1 MKAIVKRNPGME
13 GVGLEEVAV
22 VEPREDE
29 VKIKVS
35 ACGICGTDL
44 HIVKDEYPYET
55 PVILG
60 HEFSGIVELTGK
72 QANRFKKGDRV
83 VSLTAA
89 VTCGTCSYCRK
100 GLIMLCPK
108 RKSIGSGVN
117 GAMAEYIVVPERNV
131 LSLPANISMDAASL
145 TEPLAC
151 VVRGLMERATIQ
163 AGDNVLVSGCGTIGL
178 LALEIANIHG
188 ASVIVSG
195 TSQDKN
201 RFEVAEILGAKA
213 VVNVEEQSER
223 DVLHLNGG
231 KAFDVVIECA
241 GVESSLHT
249 CLSLVKKQ
257 GTFIQ
262 LGLFGKRVSFD
273 FDRMLMKEVNYV
285 NSFATTPSSWETAL
299 TLIEQEKVDLEALI
313 THKFSIDEWKEAF
326 RVSFQKEG
334 IKTII
339 QPNLS

>member
-1 MKAIVKRNPGME
+1 M
-13 GVGLEEVAV
+13 
-22 VEPREDE
+22 
-29 VKIKVS
+29 
-35 ACGICGTDL
+35 
-44 HIVKDEYPYET
+44 
-55 PVILG
+55 
-60 HEFSGIVELTGK
+60 
-72 QANRFKKGDRV
+72 
-83 VSLTAA
+83 
-89 VTCGTCSYCRK
+89 
-100 GLIMLCPK
+100 
-108 RKSIGSGVN
+108 
-117 GAMAEYIVVPERNV
+117 
-131 LSLPANISMDAASL
+131 
-145 TEPLAC
+145 
-151 VVRGLMERATIQ
+151 
-163 AGDNVLVSGCGTIGL
+163 

-188 ASVIVSG
+188 ASAIVSG

-339 QPNLS
+339 QQNLS